1 MARVYA
7 TPDQLAAYTGQPAPA
22 DAARLL
28 SRASRFLDERVLK
41 ACLYA
46 TDDDGMPTAPELR
59 DAFREAVCIQVGWW
73 DEVGDSTGA
82 AGAGWGSVTLGPVT
96 LGRSVTDVSPDASPA
111 RMLAPEAW
119 DLLRTLPPDV
129 IRWEVI
135 W

>member
-1 MARVYA
+1 MYA

-22 DAARLL
+22 DAERLL
-28 SRASRFLDERVLK
+28 TRATRFLDQNVLK
-41 ACLYA
+41 ACWYD

-59 DAFREAVCIQVGWW
+59 DALQEAVCIQVAWW

-111 RMLAPEAW
+111 RQLAPEAW
-119 DLLRTLPPDV
+119 DLLHSLPRRM
-129 IRWEVI
+129 IRWEVV